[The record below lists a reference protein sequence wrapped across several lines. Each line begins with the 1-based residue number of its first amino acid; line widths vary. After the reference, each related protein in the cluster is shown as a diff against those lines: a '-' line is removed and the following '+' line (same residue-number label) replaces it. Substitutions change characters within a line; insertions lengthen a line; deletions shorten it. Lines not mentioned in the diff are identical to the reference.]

1 MKNRFI
7 LNDVIITN
15 NRIDYKYSVEGEL
28 QEAFNNKEKFFV
40 EYNYN
45 ISNMP
50 ESIAIIPLICNI
62 LPIIWLFDAEVYIKS
77 CDEDFF
83 NSIEEFKKGYIKMYP
98 DLEFKG
104 KIFAEKLVKNSIT
117 ESNGAICFFS
127 GGVDA
132 FNTLLNHINENITML
147 TLWGADVTLQDND
160 GWNNVL
166 KHLKK
171 TANDFEISYI
181 PVKSNFRTFY
191 NMKKLNE
198 KIYLTKKE
206 WWHDFQHGIGIIS
219 FAAPISYITKKT
231 TVYFASSFTA
241 KDIGQYTCAS
251 DPTIDNYL
259 KFCDVKVIHDG
270 YEFTRQDKVHN
281 IVEFCRKNNKQIELR
296 VCWESTGG
304 KNCCH
309 CEKCY
314 RTMLALFAEGEDPQK
329 YGFEY
334 TRKNLKKIKYCQD
347 KRFSYKKYG
356 EIQSTMRKNCHI
368 NDLTREIRWFY
379 KTDIRKLGSNKIYK
393 ILIKIKRKV
402 KRIFKL

>member
-1 MKNRFI
+1 MKSKFI
-7 LNDVIITN
+7 IEDVIITN
-15 NRIDYKYSVEGEL
+15 NRIDYKYSIEGEL
-28 QEAFNNKEKFFV
+28 QEAFNNNEKFFA

-45 ISNMP
+45 ISNTP

-62 LPIIWLFDAEVYIKS
+62 LPIIWLYDAEVYIKS

-166 KHLKK
+166 NHLKK

-191 NMKKLNE
+191 NIKKLNE

-219 FAAPISYITKKT
+219 FAAPISFLTKKQL
-231 TVYFASSFTA
+231 VYFASSFTA

-281 IVEFCRKNNKQIELR
+281 IVEFCRKNNKKIELR

-314 RTMLALFAEGEDPQK
+314 RTMLALFAEGEDPK
-329 YGFEY
+329 NDGDDY
-334 TRKNLKKIKYCQD
+334 TKK
-347 KRFSYKKYG
+347 
-356 EIQSTMRKNCHI
+356 
-368 NDLTREIRWFY
+368 
-379 KTDIRKLGSNKIYK
+379 
-393 ILIKIKRKV
+393 
-402 KRIFKL
+402 